1 MIVLNTIYTL
11 LKEQLKSVDGIKKID
26 WFNDQYNNM
35 EDEKATRYP
44 AVYVEINDPIQW
56 QQSGDRFQHG
66 TATLRLHVVLYD
78 ITDSPVRC
86 LEFAQKVF
94 EKINS
99 NSLYDDENFQWT
111 TELVRQATTF
121 PKRYNQL
128 KVAQMDF
135 VCEVFDVTNMPLRV
149 SADDVGFIVQT
160 N

>member
-11 LKEQLKSVDGIKKID
+11 LKEQLKSVKGIKKID

-44 AVYVEINDPIQW
+44 AVYIEINDPIQW
-56 QQSGDRFQHG
+56 RQSGDRFQHG
-66 TATLRLHVVLYD
+66 TVTLRLHIVLYD
-78 ITDSPVRC
+78 INDSPVRC

-94 EKINS
+94 EQVNS
-99 NSLYDDENFQWT
+99 KSLYDEDNFQWT

-135 VCEVFDVTNMPLRV
+135 VCEVFDVTNVPVRTDAGEV
-149 SADDVGFIVQT
+149 QFIVQT